1 MKYVL
6 TTFIALTLFCMPAI
20 SSTSTNDKDYKANA
34 NAYIAYK
41 ILRVIDG
48 DTFVT
53 ENERVRLWGIDAPE
67 KDHPLY
73 DVSKIALTKFLGNI
87 VHCKH
92 IDIDKY
98 QRNVM
103 HCLSKEGEDIGAMMV
118 WTGFAKDF
126 QRYSGGF
133 YNSEELFAKE
143 NKLGVWKLK
152 VN

>member
-1 MKYVL
+1 ML
-6 TTFIALTLFCMPAI
+6 CLPAFASKQI
-20 SSTSTNDKDYKANA
+20 DDREQKAKPSV
-34 NAYIAYK
+34 YFTYK

-48 DTFVT
+48 DTFIAD
-53 ENERVRLWGIDAPE
+53 NERVRLWGIDAPE

-73 DVSKIALTKFLGNI
+73 DVSKFALTKFLGEQ
-87 VHCKH
+87 VRCKH

-103 HCLSKEGEDIGAMMV
+103 HCISKEGEDIGAMMV

-133 YNSEELFAKE
+133 YNSEEEFAKE
-143 NKLGVWKLK
+143 NFLGVWKK
-152 VN
+152 